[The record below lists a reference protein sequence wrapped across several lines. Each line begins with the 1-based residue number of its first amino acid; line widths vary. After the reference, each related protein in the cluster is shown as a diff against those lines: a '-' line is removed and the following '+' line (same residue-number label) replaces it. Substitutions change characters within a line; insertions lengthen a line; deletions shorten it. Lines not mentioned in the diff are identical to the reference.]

1 MKSSIATIII
11 GLLVVVLT
19 IASCTPALP
28 EDISSLLEPVREQYD
43 LPALA
48 AAVVLNG
55 STVALGAV
63 GERKDD
69 SAVPVTI
76 NDQFHLGSCTKAMT
90 ATLLA
95 ILVEQG
101 KLNWT
106 TKLEDIFPELAGD
119 MWADYR
125 SVTPLHLLSHRA
137 GLPGKG
143 STWPP
148 ETDISYWHEL
158 TTPVEEQR
166 YSYLKMM
173 LCRQLDRG
181 EQLALPVPGTQELY
195 SNAGFVIAGAIAERI
210 TGKSWEELMQEMIF
224 QPLGMTTAGFGAMGT
239 SEVIDQ
245 PWQHIIYDDVV
256 YSVNPGPRS
265 DNPPV
270 LGPAGRIHCS
280 IGDWAKF
287 ITAHLEGRHGRSDL
301 LTQETFKTLHTPP
314 FGGDYALGWGVIKR
328 DWAEG
333 VALTHTG
340 SNNLNY
346 SLVWMAPQKNFGVV
360 VATNIGMGAE
370 SLEAL
375 NAVADLLIETYLP
388 GAK

>member
-1 MKSSIATIII
+1 MKSRIAITAI
-11 GLLVVVLT
+11 GLSVVIST
-19 IASCTPALP
+19 IMSCTPSLP
-28 EDISSLLEPVREQYD
+28 GDINFLLEPVREKYD

-55 STVALGAV
+55 NTVALGAV
-63 GERKDD
+63 GQRKDN
-69 SAVPVTI
+69 SGVQVTI
-76 NDQFHLGSCTKAMT
+76 DDQFHLGSCSKAMT

-101 KLNWT
+101 KLSWT
-106 TKLEDIFPELAGD
+106 TKLEEIFPELADD
-119 MWADYR
+119 MWQDYR
-125 SVTPLHLLSHRA
+125 SVTPLHLLAHNA
-137 GLPGKG
+137 GLPGREE
-143 STWPP
+143 TWPP
-148 ETDISYWHEL
+148 ETDITYWHEL
-158 TTPVEEQR
+158 TAPVEEQR

-173 LCRQLDRG
+173 LCRQLDRE
-181 EQLALPVPGTQELY
+181 EQLALPVPGTLELY
-195 SNAGFVIAGAIAERI
+195 SNAGLVIAGAVAERI

-224 QPLGMTTAGFGAMGT
+224 EPLGMTTAGFGAMGT

-245 PWQHIIYDDVV
+245 PWQHIVYDGER

-287 ITAHLEGRHGRSDL
+287 IIAHLEGRHGRSDL
-301 LTQETFKTLHTPP
+301 LTQQTFETLHTPP
-314 FGGDYALGWGVIKR
+314 FDGDYALGWGVIER

-340 SNNLNY
+340 SNNLSY
-346 SLVWMAPQKNFGVV
+346 SLVWMAPQQDFGVV
-360 VATNIGMGAE
+360 VVTNIGMGVE

-375 NAVADLLIETYLP
+375 DEAADALIDMYLP
-388 GAK
+388 GK